1 MGYVSDGWVTGVL
14 EVVDLYMGLR
24 TGCAWLIGKAAKA
37 EKAYGFMYFYVFST
51 SKVNDFGRIR
61 FLRQNVF
68 AFDIRAF
75 FLIDYRREE
84 YLDTVCFTNRI
95 IIE

>member
-1 MGYVSDGWVTGVL
+1 MW
-14 EVVDLYMGLR
+14 
-24 TGCAWLIGKAAKA
+24 
-37 EKAYGFMYFYVFST
+37 FYVFLCIFS

-84 YLDTVCFTNRI
+84 YLDTVCSTNRI

>member
-1 MGYVSDGWVTGVL
+1 
-14 EVVDLYMGLR
+14 
-24 TGCAWLIGKAAKA
+24 
-37 EKAYGFMYFYVFST
+37 MYFYVFST

-84 YLDTVCFTNRI
+84 YLDTVCSTNRI